1 MQETGRK
8 KIPLP
13 FLQGGGEMGE
23 KMRNHNW
30 SQSLVGEPENWPQ
43 NLRIYLSLLL
53 NSRFPMFLFWGP
65 ESICFYNDAYRPS
78 LGDNGKHP
86 GILGMPGKEAWPEI
100 WDFIGPLI
108 QKILE
113 GGEAIW
119 YEDQYLP
126 IFRNGQMEDV
136 YWTFSYS
143 PVTDESGNPAG
154 VFVTCTETTKSVTSF
169 RQLQESESYLEILS
183 NTVPAMIF
191 YVDKDQRYRSYN
203 QRFMEWF
210 NVGPKEVIG
219 KTVFEFVGEKAY
231 QMVFP
236 HLSRAYNGEQEQYE
250 MRSPARMNDN
260 RWLRIVYT
268 PHKSEEGEVLGVIVH
283 ATDITERK
291 ESEIAL
297 RESEERIRTLI
308 EEAPIA
314 ICFFTGREMKIEL
327 ANRLT
332 LEAWGT
338 DHSVIGMRLEDA
350 VPSMQQEPYLSIL
363 DKVFTSGE
371 TFSDMAAPV
380 RLIVNGIPTTRYYNY
395 TFKPLLNDSGEVY
408 GILDMAV
415 DVTEQVLVQQRIEES
430 RRELLSSFN
439 DSPVGLALITG
450 DDLVFKM
457 VNPFYASLTGRP
469 AEELIDKP
477 LLTAMPELSGQGF
490 DDRLRKVMKTG
501 EPYMAKE
508 DVVRV
513 MRNGEEVTM
522 YIEHTYQPQ
531 RNEGGD
537 IIAVLVVVM
546 DITQQIL
553 SRHNIEE
560 KEAAL
565 RNAVELAELGTWSL
579 DIASKLATL
588 SHRHMEML
596 GLDSPIATPEK
607 LLSIIVENDRHKV
620 ENAFYTA
627 VKPDSESR
635 YEAEYELVNEKT
647 GEQRIVRA
655 LGQVYFDKN
664 MNPVK
669 IAGTA
674 QDITTQ
680 RRTQFAL
687 EAEVKKRTKQ
697 LAEANESL
705 NNTIR
710 ELNRSNTN
718 LEEFAHAASHDL
730 KEPIRKIHFFTQH
743 LKTQLNPLLQETH
756 LSSFARIEKATE
768 RMVNLIDDLLL
779 YSHVSER
786 PLEMESID
794 LNQKIQNVLDDLE
807 LDIQEKKASINIGNL
822 PVIKGYRRQLQQLFQ
837 NLISNA
843 LKYSKADVAP
853 LIDISA
859 TIISNNG
866 QHYHLIMVK
875 DNGIGFEQIYAD
887 KIFQMFTRLHGR
899 TEYSGTGV
907 GLSIVK
913 KVVENHNGFI
923 SAESIP
929 GQGTTFNVH
938 FPV

>member
-169 RQLQESESYLEILS
+169 RQLQESEAYLEILS

-219 KTVFEFVGEKAY
+219 KTVREFVGDKAY
-231 QMVFP
+231 QVVYP
-236 HLSRAYNGEQEQYE
+236 HLSKAYNGQQEQYE

-268 PHKSEEGEVLGVIVH
+268 PHKSDEGEVLGVIVH

-297 RESEERIRTLI
+297 RQSEERLRTLI

-332 LEAWGT
+332 MQAWGT
-338 DHSVIGMRLEDA
+338 DNSVIGMRLEEA
-350 VPSMQQEPYLSIL
+350 VPVMKEQPYLSIL

-371 TFSDMAAPV
+371 TFSDIAAPV
-380 RLIVNGIPTTRYYNY
+380 QLIVNGIPTTRYYNY

-450 DDLVFKM
+450 EELVFKM

-477 LLTAMPELSGQGF
+477 LLTVMPELRGQGF
-490 DDRLRKVMKTG
+490 DDRLRKVMTTG

-531 RNEGGD
+531 RNEEGD

-579 DIASKLATL
+579 DIATKLATL

-620 ENAFYTA
+620 ENAFYNA
-627 VKPDSESR
+627 VKPGSESR

-655 LGQVYFDKN
+655 LGQVYYDKN

-687 EAEVKKRTKQ
+687 EEEVKKRTKQ

-705 NNTIR
+705 YNTIR

-743 LKTQLNPLLQETH
+743 LKDQLNPMLHETQ
-756 LSSFARIEKATE
+756 LRSFSRIEKATE
-768 RMVNLIDDLLL
+768 RMGNLIDDLLL
-779 YSHVSER
+779 YSHVSQR

-794 LNQKIQNVLDDLE
+794 LNQKILGVMEDLE
-807 LDIQEKKASINIGNL
+807 LDIQEKMATFQIAKL

-843 LKYSKADVAP
+843 LKYSKAEAAP
-853 LIDISA
+853 VIEINASELIE
-859 TIISNNG
+859 NG
-866 QHYHLIMVK
+866 NHYHVISVK
-875 DNGIGFEQIYAD
+875 DNGIGFEQIYAE
-887 KIFQMFTRLHGR
+887 KIFQMFTRLHGK
-899 TEYSGTGV
+899 TEYTGTGV

-923 SAESIP
+923 RAVSSP
-929 GQGTTFNVH
+929 GEGTTFIVH